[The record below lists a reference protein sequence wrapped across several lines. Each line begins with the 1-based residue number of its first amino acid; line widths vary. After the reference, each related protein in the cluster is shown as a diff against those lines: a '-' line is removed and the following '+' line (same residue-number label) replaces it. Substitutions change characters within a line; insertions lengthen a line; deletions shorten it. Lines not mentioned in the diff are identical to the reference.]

1 LVPSMKFSNRKIYI
15 HLNTYANKSKPLVKT
30 MREKMR
36 RGIGGI
42 RVSADAIGKIK
53 ALSEKTG
60 MSQVTLI
67 DEMIGPIYELAEKY
81 GTINIEYETSS
92 KDTLLTIKVSERHK
106 KAPSVVKDA

>member
-1 LVPSMKFSNRKIYI
+1 VLVPSMKFSNSKIYI
-15 HLNTYANKSKPLVKT
+15 HLNTYAN
-30 MREKMR
+30 
-36 RGIGGI
+36 I

-92 KDTLLTIKVSERHK
+92 KDTKLTIKVSERHK
-106 KAPSVVKDA
+106 KAPPVDKDA